1 LPAELTTFVGCRG
14 ELREVKR
21 LLGTTRLLTLTGS
34 GGAGETRLAL
44 RAAAEVSRGFPDAA
58 GVAGPGPGSDVG
70 PAGRVRRAVLT
81 GHDSRVF
88 AAAFSPDGRWLASAG
103 EDWTVRL
110 WDCEAMGALS
120 VLRLDAPIEELIWS
134 RETIALR
141 KGGSVVLLD
150 VVTPK

>member
-1 LPAELTTFVGCRG
+1 MIVVAGTELDTRPRYYAGVLAVTFSPDGRWLASAG
-14 ELREVKR
+14 EDWTVR
-21 LLGTTRLLTLTGS
+21 LWDPGS
-34 GGAGETRLAL
+34 GTEQ
-44 RAAAEVSRGFPDAA
+44 
-58 GVAGPGPGSDVG
+58 
-70 PAGRVRRAVLT
+70 AVLT
-81 GHDSRVF
+81 GHDRQVW
-88 AAAFSPDGRWLASAG
+88 AVAFSPDGRWLASAG

-120 VLRLDAPIEELIWS
+120 VLRLDAPIEELTWS